1 MSKALAE
8 ELKMGAGSWDVGE
21 KSFPGTN
28 DLLVPA
34 NEKQVRGMISPD
46 SLYCLIIS

>member
-1 MSKALAE
+1 
-8 ELKMGAGSWDVGE
+8 MGAGSWDVGE
-21 KSFPGTN
+21 KSFPGTS